1 MAVCKRPNSGGPTNT
16 VDSSNRISSSSEPQE
31 SLESVKKISLDLA
44 KDVIPY
50 LSNINA
56 SCAPL
61 NEHAKTLRRTSDE
74 ICRRHE
80 ILFNFVRLNVIDNN
94 VHDTGSSLKRVMDE
108 MFTDGHFNW
117 GRVVT
122 VYAFAGSLARYCS
135 ENGKQD
141 FVDSISCITGSYVS
155 EKLSTWI
162 HQQGG
167 WDAFDRYFPEEDST
181 ESAIWKGLLYTF
193 LGLGAL
199 ATITALK

>member
-74 ICRRHE
+74 ICRQHE
-80 ILFNFVRLNVIDNN
+80 ILFNIVRLNVINNN

-122 VYAFAGSLARYCS
+122 VLCFRRIISKVLQWKWKTGFCWFHLLHNGILCLGKVVYMDPSARRMGLYYFTLILFASM
-135 ENGKQD
+135 
-141 FVDSISCITGSYVS
+141 
-155 EKLSTWI
+155 
-162 HQQGG
+162 
-167 WDAFDRYFPEEDST
+167 
-181 ESAIWKGLLYTF
+181 
-193 LGLGAL
+193 
-199 ATITALK
+199 